1 MISANTLIKKLLS
14 VNNCVIDGF
23 DFETDID
30 GVTILRVYLHPFKRH
45 SNCCPACGKSCPV
58 YDKSRVYRKWRALDL
73 GGTIV
78 VLYSYTKRVCC
89 KEQALRQHHSHGH
102 IHAQGS
108 PNTLI

>member
-78 VLYSYTKRVCC
+78 DNMNETFAEMQKRGFTVYTVNV
-89 KEQALRQHHSHGH
+89 
-102 IHAQGS
+102 I
-108 PNTLI
+108 